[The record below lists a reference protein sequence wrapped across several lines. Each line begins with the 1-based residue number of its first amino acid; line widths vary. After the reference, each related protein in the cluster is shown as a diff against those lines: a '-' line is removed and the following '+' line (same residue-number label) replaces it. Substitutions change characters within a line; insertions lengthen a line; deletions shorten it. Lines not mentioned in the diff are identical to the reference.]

1 MTVLDVDK
9 IKSQFPRPGR
19 GGVKLLHDCVQLG
32 LGQQRKIIRQSKPS
46 IQNRMVKG
54 NAWLGA
60 VMFVRPTVAP
70 RVRQLQSYQQTVLGS
85 SCKPMF
91 LDQVGAQLRQSLLR
105 MVCNE
110 QLIGICTSFMCDG
123 DRFPT
128 PNQFGSAGAKAAPA
142 PNGAF
147 TRRAI

>member
-54 NAWLGA
+54 NSWLRS
-60 VMFVRPTVAP
+60 VMFVRPTEAS
-70 RVRQLQSYQQTVLGS
+70 RVRELQSYQQTVLRSG
-85 SCKPMF
+85 CKPMF
-91 LDQVGAQLRQSLLR
+91 LDQFASQLRQTLFG
-105 MVCNE
+105 MVRNE
-110 QLIGICTSFMCDG
+110 
-123 DRFPT
+123 
-128 PNQFGSAGAKAAPA
+128 
-142 PNGAF
+142 
-147 TRRAI
+147 